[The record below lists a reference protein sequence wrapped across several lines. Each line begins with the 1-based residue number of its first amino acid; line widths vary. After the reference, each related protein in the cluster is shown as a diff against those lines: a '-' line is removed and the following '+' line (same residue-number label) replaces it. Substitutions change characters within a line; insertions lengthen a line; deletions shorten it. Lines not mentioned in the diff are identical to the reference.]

1 MKSILEVRADL
12 GKLWDEARAIEEKAD
27 TEKRDLSA
35 DELTRSGEL
44 TTQMDALTATI
55 ARREKQE
62 GYAGAKM
69 EQSSAK
75 AHPAKTTADTAEAIF
90 CRALRTGD
98 PSAQAE
104 LRDAVI
110 AEYRASNATDMNI
123 TTAADG
129 GYLVP
134 VGHYQG
140 IIERARDE
148 ALYSKLGVRMIPGK
162 GTTVNV
168 PLDAEADNGAF
179 VVTAESALFDL
190 DAPALTQLAMTL
202 VKYTKRVVLTYE
214 LMEDEDSRLMDFL
227 NTYVAKGFAATVNT
241 LMIAEALA
249 NGTAALT
256 LAGAAAI
263 TPAELVALLYTLPA
277 AYASGPDVAFVL
289 RRATEGYLRGL
300 TGNPFQFG
308 FTTSDVATGRS
319 INSTLLGVPVYAAD
333 DVGALAAS
341 GKSVIV
347 GNWNYMGMRLDPGM
361 TLVRDPYT
369 RSSYG
374 EVVLNY
380 HFRVD
385 FAVLQAAAIR
395 YATHPTA

>member
-1 MKSILEVRADL
+1 MKTILELKQDL
-12 GKLWDEARAIEEKAD
+12 GKLYEQARAIVENAD
-27 TEKRDLSA
+27 TEKRAITEDENIQYSDLI
-35 DELTRSGEL
+35 TR
-44 TTQMDALTATI
+44 MDALRVDI
-55 ARREKQE
+55 ERREKLE
-62 GYAGAKM
+62 GFKGVEKP
-69 EQSSAK
+69 QSSHANPTK
-75 AHPAKTTADTAEAIF
+75 RTADTADAIF
-90 CRALRTGD
+90 CRVIRTGD
-98 PSAQAE
+98 EGAQRE
-104 LRDAVI
+104 LNGAVN

-134 VGHYQG
+134 VGHYNG
-140 IIERARDE
+140 IIERARAE
-148 ALYSKLGVRMIPGK
+148 ALYSNLGVRMIPGV

-168 PLDAEADNGAF
+168 PLDNETDNGAF
-179 VVTAESALFDL
+179 VSTAESALFDL

-214 LMEDEDSRLMDFL
+214 LMQDEDSRLMDFL
-227 NTYVAKGFAATVNT
+227 NGYVASGFAATVNT

-308 FTTSDVATGRS
+308 LTPTDIATGRS
-319 INSTLLGVPVYAAD
+319 ITSTLLGVPVYAAD

-347 GNWNYMGMRLDPGM
+347 ANWNYMGMRLDPGM
-361 TLVRDPYT
+361 TFLRDPFT

-380 HFRVD
+380 YFRTD

-395 YATHPTA
+395 YATHPSA